1 MSSFQFGQMIP
12 CGNPS
17 CPVCLPPYQYLT
29 RLLNQYRS
37 LMKTPSQSPEEEVAL
52 VPGTLLVHRGWN
64 VRVGGFL
71 AAYSAPY
78 VWESG
83 VNEAVCKG
91 FIQEIDHRKAP
102 VTHCTCGFYGL
113 YDPNDVDSVDVRGVI
128 EVSGRVI
135 LGTRGVRAQKAKIV
149 ALATL
154 NPMIRLRYRGV
165 DYFKWPSAME
175 EKYPVT
181 DVSALLE
188 GRS

>member
-1 MSSFQFGQMIP
+1 M
-12 CGNPS
+12 CYPS
-17 CPVCLPPYQYLT
+17 QYQIRLPSQYLT
-29 RLLNQYRS
+29 ALRNQYRS
-37 LMKTPSQSPEEEVAL
+37 LIETPSQSPEEVAL

-71 AAYSAPY
+71 AAYTAQY

-83 VNEAVCKG
+83 VNKAVCQS
-91 FIQEIDHRKAP
+91 FIRAPGHEKAP
-102 VTHCTCGFYGL
+102 DARCTCGLYGL
-113 YDPNDVDSVDVRGVI
+113 YDPNDVDFVDVRGVI
-128 EVSGRVI
+128 EVSGRVT

-154 NPMIRLRYRGV
+154 NPMIRVRYRGV